1 MSGIGMHIHTAYIS
15 LAMLLSILH
24 PFTVTMWALLD
35 EWVGAK
41 MELLGLLAPIP
52 HGLVA
57 CVFWMSLQFHYFFH
71 VVRMQL
77 GQGPPAMPHMT
88 ELTKQLCLHIFAQM
102 APALPPHYL
111 PTPIPATQ
119 LAPAQNTP

>member
-1 MSGIGMHIHTAYIS
+1 MHICTTYIS
-15 LAMLLSILH
+15 LTTLLGILH
-24 PFTVTMWALLD
+24 PFTLNMWALLD
-35 EWVGAK
+35 EWMGAK
-41 MELLGLLAPIP
+41 MELPGLLAPTLHSP
-52 HGLVA
+52 AA
-57 CVFWMSLQFHYFFH
+57 CIFWMSLQFHYFFH
-71 VVRMQL
+71 VAWTQL
-77 GQGPPAMPHMT
+77 DQGPPTVPHMT